1 MSGYTIDPGFIDFI
15 GYLFTAVV
23 LLAGFMFIYS
33 VTTPY
38 NEFREVRAGNVAAAV
53 AFSGAILGFIFPL
66 MAAIFYT
73 HSLVEMAKWA
83 AITGVVQ
90 MILFQVLHRMNGCG
104 NCIRERKVAPAI
116 LLATLSIAVG
126 MLNAISIS
134 Y

>member
-1 MSGYTIDPGFIDFI
+1 MSGYTIDPGFINFI
-15 GYLFTAVV
+15 GYLLTAVA
-23 LLAGFMFIYS
+23 LLAAFMVIYS

-38 NEFREVRAGNVAAAV
+38 NEFREVREGNVAASV

-73 HSLVEMAKWA
+73 HNLVEMAKWA

-90 MILFQVLHRMNGCG
+90 MILFQVLHKMNGCG
-104 NCIRERKVAPAI
+104 NCIRDRKVAPAI

>member
-1 MSGYTIDPGFIDFI
+1 MSGYTIDPGFINFI

-23 LLAGFMFIYS
+23 LLAGFMLIYS

-38 NEFREVRAGNVAAAV
+38 NEFREVRGGNVAAAV

-73 HSLVEMAKWA
+73 HNLVEMAKWA
-83 AITGVVQ
+83 AITGIVQ
-90 MILFQVLHRMNGCG
+90 MMLFQVLHRMNGCG

-116 LLATLSIAVG
+116 LLATMSIAVG
-126 MLNAISIS
+126 MLNAICIS

>member
-1 MSGYTIDPGFIDFI
+1 MSGYTIDPGFINFI
-15 GYLFTAVV
+15 GYLLASVA
-23 LLAGFMFIYS
+23 LLATFMVIYS

-38 NEFREVRAGNVAAAV
+38 NEFREVQDGNVAAAV

-73 HSLVEMAKWA
+73 HSLVEMTKWA
-83 AITGVVQ
+83 TITGVVQ
-90 MILFQVLHRMNGCG
+90 MILFQVLHKINGCG
-104 NCIRERKVAPAI
+104 NCIRQRKVAPAI
-116 LLATLSIAVG
+116 LLASLSIAVG

>member
-1 MSGYTIDPGFIDFI
+1 MSGYIIDPGFIDFI
-15 GYLFTAVV
+15 RYLSMAVF
-23 LLAGFMFIYS
+23 LLAAFMFIYS

-38 NEFREVRAGNVAAAV
+38 NEFSEVRNGNVAASV

-90 MILFQVLHRMNGCG
+90 MVLFQVLHRMNGCG
-104 NCIRERKVAPAI
+104 NCIRDRKVAPAI
-116 LLATLSIAVG
+116 LLATLSVAVG

>member
-38 NEFREVRAGNVAAAV
+38 NEFREVREGNVAAAV

-66 MAAIFYT
+66 LAAIFYT

-83 AITGVVQ
+83 VITGIVQ
-90 MILFQVLHRMNGCG
+90 MILFQVLHKMNGCG
-104 NCIRERKVAPAI
+104 NCIRERKLAPAI
-116 LLATLSIAVG
+116 LLATLAVAVG

>member
-1 MSGYTIDPGFIDFI
+1 MSGYTIDPGFINFI

-23 LLAGFMFIYS
+23 LLAAFMFIYS

-38 NEFREVRAGNVAAAV
+38 NEFREVQDGNVAAAV

-73 HSLVEMAKWA
+73 HNIVEMAKWA
-83 AITGVVQ
+83 AITGIVQ
-90 MILFQVLHRMNGCG
+90 MMLFQVLHRMNGCG

-116 LLATLSIAVG
+116 LLATMSIGVG
-126 MLNAISIS
+126 MLNAICIS

>member
-1 MSGYTIDPGFIDFI
+1 MQAIVNFLI
-15 GYLFTAVV
+15 YLATSIA
-23 LLAGFMFIYS
+23 LLSVFMFIYEKS
-33 VTTPY
+33 TPY
-38 NEFREVRAGNVAAAV
+38 REFQEIRAGNIAAAI

-66 MAAIFYT
+66 LAAIYYT
-73 HSLVEMAKWA
+73 HNVIEMAKWA

-90 MILFQVLHRMNGCG
+90 LILFQVINRITQCSD
-104 NCIRERKVAPAI
+104 CISEQRVAPSI

>member
-1 MSGYTIDPGFIDFI
+1 MYGYTIDPGFISFI
-15 GYLFTAVV
+15 GYLLTAVV
-23 LLAGFMFIYS
+23 LLASFMFIYS

-38 NEFREVRAGNVAAAV
+38 NEFREVRDGNVAASV

-73 HSLVEMAKWA
+73 HSIVEMAKWA

-90 MILFQVLHRMNGCG
+90 MILFQVLHKMNGCG

-116 LLATLSIAVG
+116 LLASLSIAVG

>member
-1 MSGYTIDPGFIDFI
+1 MSGYTIDPGFINFI

-23 LLAGFMFIYS
+23 LLAAFMFIYS

-38 NEFREVRAGNVAAAV
+38 NEFREVRDGNVAASV

-73 HSLVEMAKWA
+73 HNLFEMAKWA
-83 AITGVVQ
+83 AITGIVQ
-90 MILFQVLHRMNGCG
+90 MVLFQVLHQINGCG

-116 LLATLSIAVG
+116 LLATMSIAVG
-126 MLNAISIS
+126 MLNAICIS

>member
-1 MSGYTIDPGFIDFI
+1 MSGYTIDPGFINFI
-15 GYLFTAVV
+15 GYLFTAVA
-23 LLAGFMFIYS
+23 LLAAFMVIYS

-38 NEFREVRAGNVAAAV
+38 NEFREVREGNVAAAV

-104 NCIRERKVAPAI
+104 NCIRESKVAPAI

>member
-23 LLAGFMFIYS
+23 LLAGFMIIYS

-38 NEFREVRAGNVAAAV
+38 NEFREVREGNVAASV

>member
-1 MSGYTIDPGFIDFI
+1 MSGYIIDPGFIDFI
-15 GYLFTAVV
+15 RYLSTAVL
-23 LLAGFMFIYS
+23 LLAAFMFIYS

-38 NEFREVRAGNVAAAV
+38 NEFREVRNGNVAASV

-73 HSLVEMAKWA
+73 HNIFEMAKWA

-90 MILFQVLHRMNGCG
+90 MVLFQVLHRMNGCG
-104 NCIRERKVAPAI
+104 NCIRDRKVAPAI
-116 LLATLSIAVG
+116 LLATLSVAVG

>member
-1 MSGYTIDPGFIDFI
+1 MSGYTIDPGFINFI
-15 GYLFTAVV
+15 GYLFTAVA
-23 LLAGFMFIYS
+23 LLASFMVIYS

-38 NEFREVRAGNVAAAV
+38 NEFREVRDGNVAAAV

-90 MILFQVLHRMNGCG
+90 MILFQVLHKLNGCG

-116 LLATLSIAVG
+116 MLASLSIAVG

>member
-1 MSGYTIDPGFIDFI
+1 MSGYIIDPGFIDFI
-15 GYLFTAVV
+15 GYLSTAVF
-23 LLAGFMFIYS
+23 LLAAFMFIYS

-38 NEFREVRAGNVAAAV
+38 NEFREVRNGNVAASV

-73 HSLVEMAKWA
+73 HDLFEMAKWA

-90 MILFQVLHRMNGCG
+90 MVLFQVLHRMNGCG
-104 NCIRERKVAPAI
+104 NCIRDRKVAPAI
-116 LLATLSIAVG
+116 LLATLSVAVG

>member
-1 MSGYTIDPGFIDFI
+1 MSGYTIDPGFIAFL
-15 GYLFTAVV
+15 GYLLTAVV
-23 LLAGFMFIYS
+23 LLAVFMLVYS

-38 NEFREVRAGNVAAAV
+38 NEFREVKDGNVAAAV
-53 AFSGAILGFIFPL
+53 AFSGAIFGFIFPL
-66 MAAIFYT
+66 VAAIFYT

-90 MILFQVLHRMNGCG
+90 MMVFQVLHRMNGCG
-104 NCIRERKVAPAI
+104 HCIRDRKVAPAI
-116 LLATLSIAVG
+116 LLATMSIAVG

>member
-1 MSGYTIDPGFIDFI
+1 MSGYTIDPGFISFI
-15 GYLFTAVV
+15 GYLFTAIV
-23 LLAGFMFIYS
+23 LLAAFMFIYS

-38 NEFREVRAGNVAAAV
+38 NEFREVKDGNIAAAV

-66 MAAIFYT
+66 VSAIFYT
-73 HSLVEMAKWA
+73 HSIVEMAKWA

-90 MILFQVLHRMNGCG
+90 MILFQVLHKLNGCG
-104 NCIRERKVAPAI
+104 HCIRDRKVAPAI
-116 LLATLSIAVG
+116 LLATLSIGVG

>member
-1 MSGYTIDPGFIDFI
+1 MSGYTIDPGFINFI
-15 GYLFTAVV
+15 GYLLTAVA
-23 LLAGFMFIYS
+23 LLAAFMVIYS

-38 NEFREVRAGNVAAAV
+38 NEFREVREGNVAASV

-90 MILFQVLHRMNGCG
+90 MILFQVLHKMNGCG
-104 NCIRERKVAPAI
+104 NCIRDRKVAPAI

>member
-1 MSGYTIDPGFIDFI
+1 MSGYTIDPGFINFI
-15 GYLFTAVV
+15 GYLLTAVA
-23 LLAGFMFIYS
+23 LLAAFMVIYS

-38 NEFREVRAGNVAAAV
+38 NEFREVREGNVAASV

-90 MILFQVLHRMNGCG
+90 MILFQVLHKMNGCG

-116 LLATLSIAVG
+116 LLASLSIAVG

>member
-15 GYLFTAVV
+15 AYLFTAVV
-23 LLAGFMFIYS
+23 LLAGFMFIYA

-38 NEFREVRAGNVAAAV
+38 NEFREIRDGNVAAAV

-66 MAAIFYT
+66 ASAIFFT
-73 HSLVEMAKWA
+73 HSLLEMAKWA

-90 MILFQVLHRMNGCG
+90 MMLFQVLHRMNGCG
-104 NCIRERKVAPAI
+104 HCIRERKVAPAI
-116 LLATLSIAVG
+116 LLATMAVAVG

>member
-15 GYLFTAVV
+15 GYLFTAVA

-116 LLATLSIAVG
+116 LLATLAIAVG

>member
-1 MSGYTIDPGFIDFI
+1 MSGYTIDPGFINFI
-15 GYLFTAVV
+15 GYLLTSVA
-23 LLAGFMFIYS
+23 LLATFMVIYS

-38 NEFREVRAGNVAAAV
+38 NEFHEVQDGNVAAAV

-73 HSLVEMAKWA
+73 HSLVEMVKWA
-83 AITGVVQ
+83 TITGVVQ
-90 MILFQVLHRMNGCG
+90 MILFQVLHKINGCG
-104 NCIRERKVAPAI
+104 NCIRQRKVAPAI
-116 LLATLSIAVG
+116 LLASLSIAVG